1 MYWVMIEKVI
11 DLSMHDNNNAYYH
24 ATFTPPHAT
33 LCPTFLED
41 R

>member
-11 DLSMHDNNNAYYH
+11 DLSMHNNNAYYH